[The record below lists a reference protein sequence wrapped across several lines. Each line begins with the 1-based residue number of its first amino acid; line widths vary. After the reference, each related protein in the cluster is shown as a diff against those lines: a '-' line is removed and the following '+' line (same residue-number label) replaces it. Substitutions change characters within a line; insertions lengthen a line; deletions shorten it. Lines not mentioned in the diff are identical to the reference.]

1 LKYISPADLKSF
13 GLIPE
18 LIGRLP
24 VLTYLK
30 PLDAESLRRI
40 LTEPKNALIK
50 QYEKLFEIDGV
61 KLSFEKNLNRADTFR
76 RIVNAKVLSGI
87 IPGVDSSQ
95 ANAEYSSAK
104 IVLTKSIDQ
113 EAVLSNQLFQLIGI
127 DPQAYILDSFFINR
141 IPKLSE
147 DSVVFE
153 KHPLLQFY
161 RSRINV
167 SDVQSKFIR
176 KSAYP
181 VFAMV
186 GVFQGRGSGF
196 NSAYLFDPLDFTKN
210 YWSGTTPTRVNYL
223 LGVGLTW
230 NIIQPFRISQQVKSQ
245 NLISKGLQEEY
256 VLANQQIAA
265 QLKLAD
271 IKLKN
276 ALLIYNEVPIQI
288 KAATDAYVQKS
299 VLYKNGLTNLVDLT
313 QILYVLIRA
322 ETDRDIA
329 YNNVWQALLSK
340 AASAGDFS
348 IFENQF

>member
-1 LKYISPADLKSF
+1 
-13 GLIPE
+13 
-18 LIGRLP
+18 
-24 VLTYLK
+24 
-30 PLDAESLRRI
+30 
-40 LTEPKNALIK
+40 
-50 QYEKLFEIDGV
+50 
-61 KLSFEKNLNRADTFR
+61 
-76 RIVNAKVLSGI
+76 
-87 IPGVDSSQ
+87 
-95 ANAEYSSAK
+95 
-104 IVLTKSIDQ
+104 
-113 EAVLSNQLFQLIGI
+113 
-127 DPQAYILDSFFINR
+127 
-141 IPKLSE
+141 
-147 DSVVFE
+147 
-153 KHPLLQFY
+153 
-161 RSRINV
+161 V

-176 KSAYP
+176 KSSYP
-181 VFAMV
+181 VIAMV

-196 NSAYLFDPLDFTKN
+196 NSPYLFDPLDFTKN
-210 YWSGTTPTRVNYL
+210 YWSGITPTRTNYL

-256 VLANQQIAA
+256 VLANQQIVA

-271 IKLKN
+271 VKIKN